1 MAFSPRNGIPKQ
13 IRQKTLRLISAIA
26 IFIDHLVIPSE
37 PNANSSL
44 GFVKQPQTVDE
55 DLTKVL
61 HIRQGQ
67 LTLNVDY
74 RVSYSSCRSMSGQSH
89 LKE

>member
-1 MAFSPRNGIPKQ
+1 
-13 IRQKTLRLISAIA
+13 
-26 IFIDHLVIPSE
+26 
-37 PNANSSL
+37 L
-44 GFVKQPQTVDE
+44 GFVKQPQAVDE
-55 DLTKVL
+55 DLTKVP

-74 RVSYSSCRSMSGQSH
+74 RFSYSRCRSMSGQSH